1 VPSVQHH
8 VDIRIS
14 LIHSIQDSRSLRA
27 SGVSLRSTCT
37 ELPGKK
43 LRNKME
49 VQPSSNIATLKSHKA
64 FPRRTAAAGASNS
77 KHSVKLERSLER
89 VSDAYSYSSSERIRS
104 WIPEPSPVPL
114 APERG
119 LPLTPPS
126 NSTENVVS
134 SWIEDSPSKDRAFA
148 TTYTSGSSGIVTP
161 VVQRSPPTPETTPPR
176 VNHILY
182 TSVAHSASRKL
193 SSRAESFKTAR
204 EEPSSDDEARQQD
217 LPSVHPV
224 KQHLLKTAGHKR
236 LRDIGLGLGMESEE
250 DDPPLRDP
258 APRFPSETYDFVT
271 FDGAWGGSRDGLDS
285 IGADESQHLPRIGL
299 VRRRK
304 RPQISNRSSP
314 TSPKVVEEAPNAL
327 TKSLSLRQRVERSR
341 QSPPSASTERFAEQ
355 IQWPLRDEGL
365 DIDAKLREVDNRRLS
380 QMSATS
386 TVVEAIVIDTPPRRE
401 RTLRHTGRICTLN
414 TLDHSSSHSNR
425 SSLISADHSHQHL
438 LRHTRSPEGGPKRS
452 FVSDSATSMASSMA
466 KVRQD
471 TVPVIVIPERR
482 SSLKSSAPSSRR
494 LSRTIS
500 LTSARQQSSRPTTA
514 PDETVGYFD
523 LSGRERRTISAVVPE
538 FTPSKPEGRIARET
552 PPALVAQKSSP
563 SAPTSRNFSRTT
575 SGTSASVIAHDG
587 EEGQSSQSQPIL
599 QITEPN
605 DIQTTGLDRSST
617 GDWSATRPRSALV
630 TPFSLRSARSSTPG
644 TLEVDEATAVSIY
657 PHTNKSIL
665 VVQQLPRRN
674 SQPAEHSTF
683 VAGNANFVI
692 PGPTKP
698 AIIHQSPVTPE
709 DPVFEE
715 RHLINSPL
723 KNPRDPPQPPD
734 FKIIPPTPANNTP
747 VDDLD
752 RHSVQPP
759 SSGSPRTRGPLSMM
773 KRALSSRRY
782 SESFVSPLSRSL
794 SRRRTISARAPS
806 VSDTHENK
814 LHPFWRPRGFWD
826 DLSDSDSEF
835 GNSGVLVGNSIGMP
849 QPKTTTPSRTS
860 SLSRRFGSLRLRGRQ
875 RFGWS
880 QEGPRGSDQRRRQ
893 SYSDTYDNQSNDY
906 EFIQPD
912 RSEERPH
919 DGVVIPR
926 LGYQVQFVG
935 FRGLQERMEKRKERR
950 EEGKRERIREKL
962 RGSIGVVLPASEGQ
976 VDEWGR

>member
-1 VPSVQHH
+1 
-8 VDIRIS
+8 
-14 LIHSIQDSRSLRA
+14 
-27 SGVSLRSTCT
+27 
-37 ELPGKK
+37 
-43 LRNKME
+43 ME
-49 VQPSSNIATLKSHKA
+49 VQPPSTIATFKSHKA
-64 FPRRTAAAGASNS
+64 FPRRTVVLAASNP
-77 KHSVKLERSLER
+77 KHSVKLERSLEHL
-89 VSDAYSYSSSERIRS
+89 SDAYNYSSSERIRS
-104 WIPEPSPVPL
+104 WIPEPSPVQL

-126 NSTENVVS
+126 NSNENVDS

-176 VNHILY
+176 VNPTHHS
-182 TSVAHSASRKL
+182 SVAHPASRQL
-193 SSRAESFKTAR
+193 SSRAESFKTAL
-204 EEPSSDDEARQQD
+204 EELSSDDEAPLQD
-217 LPSVHPV
+217 VPSVHSAR
-224 KQHLLKTAGHKR
+224 QHWLRTAGHER

-250 DDPPLRDP
+250 DDPPLREV
-258 APRFPSETYDFVT
+258 APRLPSQTYDFVT
-271 FDGAWGGSRDGLDS
+271 FNGAWGGSRDGLDS
-285 IGADESQHLPRIGL
+285 IGADENQHSPRIGV

-314 TSPKVVEEAPNAL
+314 TSPKVIQEAP
-327 TKSLSLRQRVERSR
+327 LSLRQRVERSR

-355 IQWPLRDEGL
+355 IQWPLREDGL

-414 TLDHSSSHSNR
+414 TIGNSSSHSNR
-425 SSLISADHSHQHL
+425 SSVISADRSHQRL
-438 LRHTRSPEGGPKRS
+438 LRHAKSPEGGPKRS
-452 FVSDSATSMASSMA
+452 FVSDSTTSMASSLA

-523 LSGRERRTISAVVPE
+523 LPSRERRTVSAIVPE
-538 FTPSKPEGRIARET
+538 FTTSKPKGRIARET
-552 PPALVAQKSSP
+552 SPSLVAQKSSP
-563 SAPTSRNFSRTT
+563 SVPTSRNFSRTT
-575 SGTSASVIAHDG
+575 SVTSASVIAHDG

-599 QITEPN
+599 QITEPS
-605 DIQTTGLDRSST
+605 DTQIPGLDRSST
-617 GDWSATRPRSALV
+617 GDWSAMRPRSTLV

-665 VVQQLPRRN
+665 VVQQLPRRD
-674 SQPAEHSTF
+674 SQPAEQSTF

-692 PGPTKP
+692 PGPTKR

-723 KNPRDPPQPPD
+723 KNPREPPQPPD
-734 FKIIPPTPANNTP
+734 LKIIPPTPANNTP
-747 VDDLD
+747 VDDPD
-752 RHSVQPP
+752 RRSVQQP
-759 SSGSPRTRGPLSMM
+759 SGSPRTRGPLSMV

-794 SRRRTISARAPS
+794 SRRRIVSAHAPS
-806 VSDTHENK
+806 VSDTHESK

-835 GNSGVLVGNSIGMP
+835 GNSGVLVGSPIGMP
-849 QPKTTTPSRTS
+849 QPKPTTPSRTS
-860 SLSRRFGSLRLRGRQ
+860 SLSQRFGALRLHGRQ
-875 RFGWS
+875 RFGWL
-880 QEGPRGSDQRRRQ
+880 QDGHRGGDQRRRQ
-893 SYSDTYDNQSNDY
+893 SYSNSYDNENYDY

-912 RSEERPH
+912 RSEERSH
-919 DGVVIPR
+919 NGVVIPR

-962 RGSIGVVLPASEGQ
+962 RGSIGVVIPASEGQ
-976 VDEWGR
+976 VENWGR